1 MDSNSDCSL
10 KAQPFECMQ
19 YFYRR
24 VQDPLIRCWLGFRG
38 RIDIDV
44 LRAAVDASIE
54 AMPLIAC
61 TFDASSRSWKR
72 RGYDAQDVVCAFSGD
87 ETRARAALMSSL
99 GYDDGP
105 RMKVFVVSGAAD
117 DVVCIVVDHMLCDGV
132 GYKTYLYLL
141 AGLYGDIMAGRDT
154 AARLS
159 TVPLDRRFS
168 QVTHALA
175 FPRKV
180 RALFTAHPGWHAD
193 DPLPVFFEGLS
204 DERHLSVSVV
214 ESDCLA
220 AVKARARC
228 QGATVNDVL
237 IAAYARVLARESG
250 CRDIVLPC
258 PVDLRKYGEY
268 GQHYGIC
275 NLASNYFYRGHIE
288 PDDAFAD
295 TLKDVSRQLQEQKDS
310 DGCLKGPLLL
320 HAMARLLPL
329 GPMEKLFFRTTGVP
343 QMSYTNIGILDQG
356 RLDFGGS
363 VPVRAYLATAVKRAP
378 CFQLSVS
385 TYRGACTLTS
395 SLYAAGEDARKA
407 DALIDGVR
415 KELQAF
421 GRE

>member
-1 MDSNSDCSL
+1 MDSNSDRAL
-10 KAQPFECMQ
+10 KVQPFECMQ

-61 TFDASSRSWKR
+61 TFDAASRSWKR
-72 RGYDAQDVVCAFSGD
+72 KGYDARDVVCAFSGD

-99 GYDDGP
+99 GFDDGP
-105 RMKVFVVSGAAD
+105 RMKVFVASGNTD
-117 DVVCIVVDHMLCDGV
+117 DIICIVVDHMLCDGA
-132 GYKTYLYLL
+132 GYKNYLYLL
-141 AGLYGDIMAGRDT
+141 AGLYGDIVAGRDT
-154 AARLS
+154 DARLS
-159 TVPLDRRFS
+159 AVPSDRRFS
-168 QVTHALA
+168 QVTRALG
-175 FPRKV
+175 FSRKM
-180 RALFTAHPGWHAD
+180 RALFTSPPAWHDD

-204 DERHLSVSVV
+204 DERHLSVSVL
-214 ESDCLA
+214 ESDYLA
-220 AVKARARC
+220 AVKKRAHEE
-228 QGATVNDVL
+228 GATVNDAL
-237 IAAYARVLARESG
+237 IAAYARVLADASG

-268 GQHYGIC
+268 GQQYGIC
-275 NLASNYFYRGHIE
+275 NLASNYFYRGHIA
-288 PDDAFAD
+288 PDEEFAD
-295 TLKDVSRQLQEQKDS
+295 TLKEVSRQMKVQKDN

-329 GPMEKLFFRTTGVP
+329 GLMEKLFFRTTGVP

-363 VPVRAYLATAVKRAP
+363 VPVQAYLATAVKRAP

-385 TYRGACTLTS
+385 TYRGSCTLTS
-395 SLYAAGEDARKA
+395 SLYASGEDARMA
-407 DALIDGVR
+407 DSLIDGVR

-421 GRE
+421 GRG